1 MYISSAFKFEGKE
14 EMIAFMK
21 RYSFATIVTVVDG
34 LPVAS
39 QLPFI
44 ILEKEGKLILRSHFA
59 LVNEQAKHIESA
71 VSLIMFSQPHAYI
84 SPAHYDKQESVP
96 TWNYL
101 AVHAYGRAVIITD
114 ENAVEDMLE
123 ELILTYE
130 SGYLK
135 QWKGLPEKYRSG
147 MKKGILAFDLEVIDL
162 QGKKKL
168 SQNKNLMEIQR
179 IATELESSQDTA
191 EKDLAA
197 YMRSLP
203 GAK

>member
-21 RYSFATIVTVVDG
+21 RYSFATIVTVVEG

-39 QLPFI
+39 QLPFFI
-44 ILEKEGKLILRSHFA
+44 VEKDDKIILRSHFA
-59 LVNEQAKHIESA
+59 LVNEQAKHIESS
-71 VSLIMFSQPHAYI
+71 VSLVMFSQPHAYI
-84 SPAHYDKQESVP
+84 SPAHYDKLESVP

-101 AVHAYGRAVIITD
+101 AVHAYGKAVILTD

-130 SGYLK
+130 PEYLN
-135 QWKGLPEKYRSG
+135 QWKSLSEKYRSG
-147 MKKGILAFDLEVIDL
+147 MKKGIVAFELEVSDL

-168 SQNKNLMEIQR
+168 SQNKNPMEIKR
-179 IATELESSQDTA
+179 IATGLESSHDTA

-203 GAK
+203 GE